1 MNLKKKQKD
10 QNKIG
15 KDRSIEKKNPKQSVH
30 PGFRSQLIVKLLQ
43 L

>member
-1 MNLKKKQKD
+1 MNQNKEQKD
-10 QNKIG
+10 LKKIG
-15 KDRSIEKKNPKQSVH
+15 KEPNIEKKNYKQSVH

>member
-30 PGFRSQLIVKLLQ
+30 PTLQSQLIVRLHQ